1 MKIPDRGRVARYC
14 PPGKNNR
21 GRPTLA
27 AFLLKRE
34 KDEEYLSANWLRAER
49 QLGIERSLDLVRK
62 TFKDK
67 GYVLRENGR
76 FAVLNVGS
84 IRGLGHALWA
94 EHRPTDDDPCHSG
107 ICGSH
112 GLSIER
118 EREIA
123 TDLKDLLSDQDVY
136 PAIIT
141 DG

>member
-1 MKIPDRGRVARYC
+1 MKIPDRGRIARYC
-14 PPGKNNR
+14 PPAKVNK

-49 QLGIERSLDLVRK
+49 RLGIEASLDLVRK

-76 FAVLNVGS
+76 FVVLNIGE
-84 IRGLGHALWA
+84 IRSLSHKLWA
-94 EHRPTDDDPCHSG
+94 EHRPTNDDPCHSG
-107 ICGSH
+107 IFGSY
-112 GLSIER
+112 GLAIER

-123 TDLKDLLSDQDVY
+123 ADLKDLLSDQDVY
-136 PAIIT
+136 PAIMT
-141 DG
+141 QG